1 MNKWFLMVFASMVM
15 VGCVQNIS
23 QVHTEGE
30 ATDVVDDTTSNTP
43 DVATNLNIPIPKA
56 PSLSK

>member
-1 MNKWFLMVFASMVM
+1 MSKLFLMIFAAMVA

-43 DVATNLNIPIPKA
+43 NVDTDLNLPIPNVPNLLK
-56 PSLSK
+56 